1 MSTAPETRPRAL
13 DEDKYSIAVISNE
26 KTAGHVPKFLTKLS
40 LFLLKNGG
48 KLHNTGTGTSRYSV
62 DLKQGGLEL
71 SGDFCFTWLNKKLFF
86 SNEKKT
92 LEDAQKYKKQK
103 EEVEK
108 EKEKE
113 NKKRKIKVK
122 KKKKDENI

>member
-1 MSTAPETRPRAL
+1 MVANYTIQGLGQEGIPLIWSK
-13 DEDKYSIAVISNE
+13 EDWNCQATFVLL
-26 KTAGHVPKFLTKLS
+26 GWTK
-40 LFLLKNGG
+40 N
-48 KLHNTGTGTSRYSV
+48 
-62 DLKQGGLEL
+62 
-71 SGDFCFTWLNKKLFF
+71 CFFQMK
-86 SNEKKT
+86 KKT

-122 KKKKDENI
+122 KKKKRWKYIFFHSNLVWVV